1 MPVNSG
7 SHRVQ
12 KVASLVREEIARLLV
27 SEVEDPRLKH
37 LVITQVEL
45 SRDLRYAKIF
55 YELGDG
61 TDSKE
66 VSKGLGRA
74 TGFLRKRM
82 GMNLAMKYV
91 PELNFEADLHSTRLN
106 RVLTVLEEVNT
117 VKVAGSDQ

>member
-1 MPVNSG
+1 VPVSSG

-12 KVASLVREEIARLLV
+12 KVASLVREEVARLLV

-55 YELGDG
+55 YELGEG
-61 TDSKE
+61 TDAKE

-74 TGFLRKRM
+74 NGFLRKRM
-82 GMNLAMKYV
+82 GSNLAMKYV
-91 PELNFEADLHSTRLN
+91 PELSFEADLHSTRLN
-106 RVLTVLEEVNT
+106 RVLTVLEEVNLA
-117 VKVAGSDQ
+117 KLSGSEQ